1 MIFSTHKPSQRGI
14 SLIQCLAYI
23 AMLAILM
30 AIGGSTVAK
39 AWDRSRAL
47 SRNSQDIHRAIN
59 VGERWR
65 ADIRAATG
73 RIETLVTTTNQTLR
87 IPTHDAKVE
96 YEFTDGEVRRRDT
109 KHAGWKTVL
118 PKVNASQ
125 MQPGTEPGVT
135 SWQWELELQ
144 SAQKKNAR
152 VRPLFTFTAV
162 ETSGTGVS
170 PVRTRTHGRDAR
182 ATTP

>member
-1 MIFSTHKPSQRGI
+1 MKLSHQTHAAPQRGI

-23 AMLAILM
+23 AVLAILM

-47 SRNSQDIHRAIN
+47 SRNSQDIQRAIN

-73 RIETLVTTTNQTLR
+73 RIETLVTQTNQTLR
-87 IPTHDAKVE
+87 IPTHDARVE

-109 KHAGWKTVL
+109 QHAGWMIVL

-135 SWQWELELQ
+135 SWQWELELKPTQ
-144 SAQKKNAR
+144 KNAR

-162 ETSGTGVS
+162 PAKET
-170 PVRTRTHGRDAR
+170 TR
-182 ATTP
+182 

>member
-1 MIFSTHKPSQRGI
+1 MNLSTHNASQRGL
-14 SLIQCLAYI
+14 SLIECLAYI
-23 AMLAILM
+23 AVLAVLM

-47 SRNSQDIHRAIN
+47 SRNSQDIQRALN

-73 RIETLVTTTNQTLR
+73 RIETVVSNTGQTLR
-87 IPTHDAKVE
+87 IPTHDGRVE
-96 YEFTDGEVRRRDT
+96 YEFNDGELRRRANDR
-109 KHAGWKTVL
+109 AGWMTVL

-135 SWQWELELQ
+135 AWQWELELQ
-144 SAQKKNAR
+144 PAQKNAH

-162 ETSGTGVS
+162 PGKEM
-170 PVRTRTHGRDAR
+170 AR
-182 ATTP
+182 

>member
-1 MIFSTHKPSQRGI
+1 MKISTRSHSQSQRGI
-14 SLIQCLAYI
+14 SLIECLAYI
-23 AMLAILM
+23 AVLAILM

-39 AWDRSRAL
+39 AWDRSRAI
-47 SRNSQDIHRAIN
+47 SRNSQDIQRALN

-73 RIETLVTTTNQTLR
+73 RIETIITPTNQTLR
-87 IPTHDAKVE
+87 IPTSRERVE
-96 YEFTDGEVRRRDT
+96 YEFADGEVRRRASEHT
-109 KHAGWKTVL
+109 GWMIVL

-125 MQPGTEPGVT
+125 MQRGTEPGVT

-144 SAQKKNAR
+144 PAQKQNAR

-162 ETSGTGVS
+162 PGKET
-170 PVRTRTHGRDAR
+170 AR
-182 ATTP
+182 